1 MSPRHLSLLALL
13 LILLGISGFAWLRY
27 KSIYITDLKITITPS
42 SSQKPIIEKAI
53 DENHLFGFIQSA
65 TTTNGER
72 SVKFDLAEFISN
84 DSTSED
90 GPRAADLAAVRDG
103 KCEVGEGVKVGE
115 CAPNGFYIRN
125 NDPSERD
132 LFVSATAT
140 FVIMNSSATSVLY
153 DSNGFQKPTSVSWSA
168 FVKAVGELYES
179 ERMVPYRLIL
189 ENGNVVRIEEVY
201 IP

>member
-42 SSQKPIIEKAI
+42 SSQNPILEKSE
-53 DENHLFGFIQSA
+53 DENHLFGFIRSA
-65 TTTNGER
+65 TTTNGKG
-72 SVKFDLAEFISN
+72 VIKFDLAEFVSN

-90 GPRAADLAAVRDG
+90 GSRAADLAAVRDG
-103 KCEVGEGVKVGE
+103 KCEAGEGVKVGE

-140 FVIMNSSATSVLY
+140 FVIMNSSATSIFY
-153 DSNGFQKPTSVSWSA
+153 DSNGLQKPTSVSWSA

>member
-13 LILLGISGFAWLRY
+13 FILLAISGFAWLRY
-27 KSIYITDLKITITPS
+27 KSIYITDLKVTITH
-42 SSQKPIIEKAI
+42 KNPILEKSP

-65 TTTNGER
+65 TTMNGDR
-72 SVKFDLAEFISN
+72 SITFDLAEFISN

-90 GPRAADLAAVRDG
+90 GPRAADLAAVQDG
-103 KCEVGEGVKVGE
+103 KCEVGEDVKVGE

-125 NDPSERD
+125 NDPSQQD

-140 FVIMNSSATSVLY
+140 FVIMNSSATSVFY
-153 DSNGFQKPTSVSWSA
+153 DSNGLQKPTSVSWSA
-168 FVKAVGELYES
+168 FVKAVGELYKS
-179 ERMVPYRLIL
+179 ERTVPYRLIL